1 MRLSNILGSRVCSV
15 YEGKHLGYILNATF
29 SEKYKKVS
37 GFVVV
42 NDDDD
47 YEYFFGAKQIIGQDD
62 DVLFV
67 KNETSISTKNY
78 EEPHSLI
85 NKAAYFLDGKFIGK
99 VRDVEI
105 DENFETKAIIFDNIT
120 LSIDKLFNV
129 GVDFCFFCEED
140 KKPKLCRF
148 APTKQPQISNMSVR
162 IMEISNPKKDEI
174 KPPKKICAFDS
185 ISAMG
190 KIATQTI
197 FGKNNEIV
205 VKKGEIVT
213 LDCIK
218 KAKTHNIYLS
228 F

>member
-1 MRLSNILGSRVCSV
+1 MRLSNILGACVCSV
-15 YEGKHLGYILNATF
+15 YEGKHLGYILDATF

-47 YEYFFGAKQIIGQDD
+47 YEYFLGAKQIIGQDD

-78 EEPHSLI
+78 EEPLTLV

-99 VRDVEI
+99 VRDIEI
-105 DENFETKAIIFDNIT
+105 DENFETKQIVFDNIT

-129 GVDFCFFCEED
+129 GIDFCFFCEED

-162 IMEISNPKKDEI
+162 IMEISNPQNDKI
-174 KPPKKICAFDS
+174 KIPQKIHAYDS
-185 ISAMG
+185 IEAIG

-197 FGKNNEIV
+197 FGKNNEII

-218 KAKTHNIYLS
+218 KAKTHNVYLS

>member
-47 YEYFFGAKQIIGQDD
+47 YEYFLGAKQIIGQDD

-129 GVDFCFFCEED
+129 GVDFCFF
-140 KKPKLCRF
+140 LRRR
-148 APTKQPQISNMSVR
+148 Q
-162 IMEISNPKKDEI
+162 
-174 KPPKKICAFDS
+174 
-185 ISAMG
+185 
-190 KIATQTI
+190 
-197 FGKNNEIV
+197 
-205 VKKGEIVT
+205 
-213 LDCIK
+213 
-218 KAKTHNIYLS
+218 KAKTLS
-228 F
+228 LCANKATSNFKYVCSNYGNFKPKKR

>member
-47 YEYFFGAKQIIGQDD
+47 YEYFLGAKQIIGQDD

-105 DENFETKAIIFDNIT
+105 DENFETTAIIFDNIT

-129 GVDFCFFCEED
+129 GIDFCFFA
-140 KKPKLCRF
+140 KKTKSQNF
-148 APTKQPQISNMSVR
+148 AALRQQNNLKFQICLF
-162 IMEISNPKKDEI
+162 ELWKFQTQKKMKS
-174 KPPKKICAFDS
+174 KPPKKYALLIQFQQWERS
-185 ISAMG
+185 QLKPS
-190 KIATQTI
+190 
-197 FGKNNEIV
+197 
-205 VKKGEIVT
+205 
-213 LDCIK
+213 L
-218 KAKTHNIYLS
+218 AKTMKLL
-228 F
+228 

>member
-1 MRLSNILGSRVCSV
+1 MRLSNILGACVCSV
-15 YEGKHLGYILNATF
+15 YEGKHLGYILDATF
-29 SEKYKKVS
+29 SDKHKKVS

-47 YEYFFGAKQIIGQDD
+47 YEYFLGTKQIIGQDD

-67 KNETSISTKNY
+67 KNETSIAPKNY
-78 EEPHSLI
+78 EESISLI
-85 NKAAYFLDGKFIGK
+85 NKAAYFLDGKYIGK

-105 DENFETKAIIFDNIT
+105 DENFDTKEIIFDNLT
-120 LSIDKLFNV
+120 LSADMLFNV
-129 GVDFCFFCEED
+129 GIDFCFFCVED

-148 APTKQPQISNMSVR
+148 APSKQPQVRDMSVR
-162 IMEISNPKKDEI
+162 ILEIAQPQVSI
-174 KPPKKICAFDS
+174 KTPQKLRAYDS
-185 ISAMG
+185 LAAIG

-197 FGKNNEIV
+197 FGKNKEII

-213 LDCIK
+213 LDSIK
-218 KAKTHNIYLS
+218 KAKTHNVYLS

>member
-1 MRLSNILGSRVCSV
+1 M
-15 YEGKHLGYILNATF
+15 
-29 SEKYKKVS
+29 
-37 GFVVV
+37 
-42 NDDDD
+42 
-47 YEYFFGAKQIIGQDD
+47 GAKQIIGQDD

-78 EEPHSLI
+78 EEPLTLV

-99 VRDVEI
+99 VRDIEI
-105 DENFETKAIIFDNIT
+105 DENFETKQIVFDNIT

-129 GVDFCFFCEED
+129 GIDFCFFCEED

-162 IMEISNPKKDEI
+162 IMEISNPQNDII
-174 KPPKKICAFDS
+174 KIPQKIHAYDS
-185 ISAMG
+185 IAAIG

-197 FGKNNEIV
+197 FGKNNEII

-218 KAKTHNIYLS
+218 KAKTHNVYLS

>member
-1 MRLSNILGSRVCSV
+1 MRLSNILGACVCSV

-47 YEYFFGAKQIIGQDD
+47 YEYFLGAKQIIGQDD

-105 DENFETKAIIFDNIT
+105 DENFETKEIIFDNIT
-120 LSIDKLFNV
+120 LSIAKLFNV
-129 GVDFCFFCEED
+129 GVDFCFFA
-140 KKPKLCRF
+140 KKTKSQDFAALRQQSNLKFQTCLSASWKSQIHKKMKSKFLKKFTPMIPLRQSAKLQH
-148 APTKQPQISNMSVR
+148 KQ
-162 IMEISNPKKDEI
+162 
-174 KPPKKICAFDS
+174 F
-185 ISAMG
+185 
-190 KIATQTI
+190 
-197 FGKNNEIV
+197 
-205 VKKGEIVT
+205 
-213 LDCIK
+213 L
-218 KAKTHNIYLS
+218 AKTTK
-228 F
+228 